1 MAVLSDV
8 PGKSAIS
15 LEIQDNNFTLSNS
28 FISGN
33 RMGAVQVR
41 LGRSDG
47 TTLPRSLIY
56 GNTLDRNANG
66 TIVVE
71 PRKGVKTNYSFVY
84 IVENA
89 FGANLGYDSTVKL
102 LETQSEMINNFFYNN
117 SGLHSIEYHF
127 SSSWPEE
134 QRCELNRFFL
144 NKGLGENYGVTVMS
158 NGPMQYHRNNLK
170 NPSNLYEFSSTR
182 QPVSNPIYGVENWWG
197 VGTEPAVGLRI
208 YEKEDDYRL
217 AGVEYKPF
225 LKLPPRNILS
235 RKYIIQ
241 IA

>member
-1 MAVLSDV
+1 MSIIFPA
-8 PGKSAIS
+8 PG
-15 LEIQDNNFTLSNS
+15 
-28 FISGN
+28 
-33 RMGAVQVR
+33 
-41 LGRSDG
+41 
-47 TTLPRSLIY
+47 
-56 GNTLDRNANG
+56 
-66 TIVVE
+66 
-71 PRKGVKTNYSFVY
+71 
-84 IVENA
+84 
-89 FGANLGYDSTVKL
+89 
-102 LETQSEMINNFFYNN
+102 
-117 SGLHSIEYHF
+117 
-127 SSSWPEE
+127 PEE
-134 QRCELNRFFL
+134 QRCELNTFFL
-144 NKGLGENYGVTVMS
+144 NKGLGENYGVTVLS

-182 QPVSNPIYGVENWWG
+182 QHVSDLIDGVENWWG